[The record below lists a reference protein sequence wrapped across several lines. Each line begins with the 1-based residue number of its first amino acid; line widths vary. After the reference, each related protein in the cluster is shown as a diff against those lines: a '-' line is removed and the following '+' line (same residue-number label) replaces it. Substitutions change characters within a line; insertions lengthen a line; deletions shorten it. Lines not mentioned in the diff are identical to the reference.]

1 MTAING
7 IGNTGA
13 PAGIT
18 PKGKVRADSAP
29 DSKLAAGG
37 DTSGD
42 RLDLSDVTSQV
53 KEAAGFDSGK
63 VEQIKASIRNG
74 NYPLDAKAIAQGF
87 TELEQLLGNRGS
99 GA

>member
-1 MTAING
+1 MAAING

-18 PKGKVRADSAP
+18 PKGKIRTDSAP
-29 DSKLAAGG
+29 DKQAAGIEN
-37 DTSGD
+37 TGD
-42 RLDLSDVTSQV
+42 RLELSDVVSQV
-53 KEAAGFDSGK
+53 KEAPGFDSGK
-63 VEQIKASIRNG
+63 VEQIKASIRSR

-99 GA
+99 DA